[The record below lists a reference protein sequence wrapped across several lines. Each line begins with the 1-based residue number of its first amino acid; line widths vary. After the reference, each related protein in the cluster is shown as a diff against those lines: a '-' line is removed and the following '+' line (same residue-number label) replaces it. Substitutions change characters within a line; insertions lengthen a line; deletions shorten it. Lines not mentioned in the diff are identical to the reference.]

1 MASKKIIPIT
11 SLAILAIMLIAGGV
25 GFQAARSQPGF
36 CDSCHEMN
44 FYFNT
49 WQNSTHATKTVCLNC
64 HSEPG
69 LQGFVTENKRAARQ
83 LVSHFTGNYAVP
95 IQIVTRVKNDQC
107 LPCHPE
113 TRNLTDKTVEAK
125 HSLHMD
131 KSVLCA
137 DCHHNLVHNQ
147 TGQPRVITPAQCELC
162 HKAHTNFKLVG
173 VHGTLSCEKCHPG
186 DKYNGTSPNCES
198 CHKLPANHIPGI
210 TGNCDKCHSPLG
222 WKPANFDHL
231 KFPLT
236 GKHQSLACDQC
247 HHGTYTG
254 TSSMCESCHKV
265 PVNHIAGITGNCDK
279 CHSPLGWKPANFDHS
294 KFPLTGKH
302 QSLACDQCHHETYT
316 GTSSMCESCHKV
328 PANHIAGITGN
339 CDKCHSP
346 LGWKPANFDHSKFPL
361 TGKHQSLTCDQCHH
375 GTYNGTAPGCVNCHQ
390 PPSTHAGMSTD
401 CAQCHTPDGFTP
413 ANFVHQRVG
422 EHIVGERP
430 LTCVTCHPVQFTE
443 TTCTGSRCHSSN
455 NPGGGDRGGG
465 D

>member
-44 FYFNT
+44 FYYQT
-49 WQNSTHATKTVCLNC
+49 WQNSTHATKTVCINC

-69 LQGFVTENKRAARQ
+69 LQGFITENARAARQ
-83 LVSHFTGNYAVP
+83 LVSHFAGNYAMP

-137 DCHHNLVHNQ
+137 DCHHRLVHNQ
-147 TGQPRVITPAQCELC
+147 TGQPRVITPPQCDLC

-186 DKYNGTSPNCES
+186 DKYNGTSPNCET
-198 CHKLPANHIPGI
+198 CHKLPADHIP
-210 TGNCDKCHSPLG
+210 
-222 WKPANFDHL
+222 
-231 KFPLT
+231 
-236 GKHQSLACDQC
+236 
-247 HHGTYTG
+247 
-254 TSSMCESCHKV
+254 
-265 PVNHIAGITGNCDK
+265 
-279 CHSPLGWKPANFDHS
+279 
-294 KFPLTGKH
+294 
-302 QSLACDQCHHETYT
+302 
-316 GTSSMCESCHKV
+316 
-328 PANHIAGITGN
+328 GITGN

-361 TGKHQSLTCDQCHH
+361 TGKHQSLTCDQCHY
-375 GTYNGTAPGCVNCHQ
+375 GTYNGTASGCVNCHQ

-401 CAQCHTPDGFTP
+401 CAQCHTPDGFIP

-422 EHIVGERP
+422 EHIGGERP